1 MSKIYVQIYI
11 CMCVC
16 VAMGIYTNVSDQ
28 PLVYADHNKCTAN
41 KAYINNNNNN
51 NQYRWNM
58 WNWPIKPLYATSD
71 CHSSACLVHCITD
84 MPAILHR
91 WRHSA
96 HTHIHARYHIDLPAT
111 LLHCCNMQHANIFAH
126 LIESFVNIFPI
137 CVIIERDMQ
146 CTLHTHVHTYIYMQL
161 RRLLAASAAVAPL
174 WLPPGANALK
184 ATIRV
189 WF

>member
-1 MSKIYVQIYI
+1 MQHQI
-11 CMCVC
+11 
-16 VAMGIYTNVSDQ
+16 AT
-28 PLVYADHNKCTAN
+28 LALALCTALLTCQRFCT
-41 KAYINNNNNN
+41 AEDT
-51 NQYRWNM
+51 
-58 WNWPIKPLYATSD
+58 L
-71 CHSSACLVHCITD
+71 
-84 MPAILHR
+84 
-91 WRHSA
+91 

-146 CTLHTHVHTYIYMQL
+146 CTLHTHVHTYIHMQL

-189 WF
+189 